1 MSGYFD
7 ASADF
12 FFSGSDNKS
21 GDTSLT
27 RWIERVFADPMPLTH
42 RISPDIFNAENLTTQ
57 QETALYLDWQT
68 RDTELGYRLIERHR
82 EELMQS
88 SESFRNA
95 LAKKRKQV
103 TFTRTRLEALQKI
116 NATELNP
123 SLKHPQHIFGQ
134 LETEV
139 RTAQED
145 LQVLRYYVANLAI
158 LDIFLKPVI
167 GGASNESQFLSEQ
180 RMRLLGQSWRGW
192 MRLQSFAKS
201 FSNYHFPLP
210 VNETASAPMLTGFV
224 VTVSEGVINPL
235 KTDIL
240 ITQEVA
246 AYLHHSLQAIRVLSI
261 EVEGFFCAEERP
273 KLKDNPWSKLMFLLR
288 AITELFYFCWFEMP
302 IASNNLIV
310 DIDEPSKFW
319 FYQAQT
325 QQWQP
330 TASEGLNLKLKREAA
345 TLANFI
351 VNTPSLLT
359 WRTPTDINISALITP
374 QCQRGLQPYH
384 SVGLA
389 NLELNATKHTHK
401 FQSGYNL
408 AGKIIEQV
416 VNADSN
422 LSEAFNSPLG
432 GPLETLTAMALLDYQ
447 AFTLLPK
454 KEAIPENELLQY
466 LAQFWKSMGKRRPMA
481 LLGERYARTVGAKF
495 KEIGEPS
502 PERVSQMSIQLS
514 AVLSRTA
521 TIFGDQRKSTS
532 QELLGAVA
540 LADQIRLA
548 ELVNSTWKF
557 IEEVANII
565 NFAEEGVALASIIN
579 SLPAKLAEHE
589 TNIGKRFSTKWVTAK
604 QPIWQVLSA
613 SVPIVW
619 DFWAKLAENQPWTA
633 SLSQLAPDDA
643 VVALLSL
650 CADNSRLLAILES
663 SSQITLE
670 RLATDAETAGNIVLA
685 AFQRYQYSAAVIE
698 LMRYYYDTEISH
710 DGWIAFTSSL
720 KLYLQQLQGDLQ
732 KFGATAQIDILT
744 NITKQLETNYPTP
757 VITRRTAKKAVSI
770 GLRIV
775 DAMSLKP
782 AILDKNDIEAVETII
797 NNLIGQQAL
806 DSSLFLKLVASLQ
819 MPDNKAHIQFLAKHA
834 DFLKQRFPNNRFRQL
849 FFNMPSVTQTITS
862 YLAGLG
868 LEANTSA
875 LTSEI
880 VFQLEEYLTQ
890 LDVFHH
896 YLKNILS
903 ETSAC
908 PREDLSEIQA
918 LVQNFRANLILFQVF
933 DQTFFFIVR
942 ERVSNTLERVQEF
955 LQSLAVGQLADW
967 KPEYLIL
974 GTVGIY
980 KNEQGLVIGSS
991 EVPLDPIF
999 TDPSSTLAERMM
1011 MTYLRNKYQLILS
1024 LLKRE
1029 LPEMQMQVQI
1039 G

>member
-1 MSGYFD
+1 Y
-7 ASADF
+7 
-12 FFSGSDNKS
+12 KS
-21 GDTSLT
+21 G
-27 RWIERVFADPMPLTH
+27 
-42 RISPDIFNAENLTTQ
+42 
-57 QETALYLDWQT
+57 
-68 RDTELGYRLIERHR
+68 G
-82 EELMQS
+82 
-88 SESFRNA
+88 
-95 LAKKRKQV
+95 
-103 TFTRTRLEALQKI
+103 
-116 NATELNP
+116 
-123 SLKHPQHIFGQ
+123 
-134 LETEV
+134 
-139 RTAQED
+139 
-145 LQVLRYYVANLAI
+145 
-158 LDIFLKPVI
+158 
-167 GGASNESQFLSEQ
+167 
-180 RMRLLGQSWRGW
+180 
-192 MRLQSFAKS
+192 
-201 FSNYHFPLP
+201 
-210 VNETASAPMLTGFV
+210 
-224 VTVSEGVINPL
+224 
-235 KTDIL
+235 
-240 ITQEVA
+240 
-246 AYLHHSLQAIRVLSI
+246 
-261 EVEGFFCAEERP
+261 
-273 KLKDNPWSKLMFLLR
+273 
-288 AITELFYFCWFEMP
+288 
-302 IASNNLIV
+302 
-310 DIDEPSKFW
+310 
-319 FYQAQT
+319 
-325 QQWQP
+325 
-330 TASEGLNLKLKREAA
+330 
-345 TLANFI
+345 
-351 VNTPSLLT
+351 
-359 WRTPTDINISALITP
+359 
-374 QCQRGLQPYH
+374 
-384 SVGLA
+384 
-389 NLELNATKHTHK
+389 
-401 FQSGYNL
+401 
-408 AGKIIEQV
+408 
-416 VNADSN
+416 
-422 LSEAFNSPLG
+422 
-432 GPLETLTAMALLDYQ
+432 
-447 AFTLLPK
+447 
-454 KEAIPENELLQY
+454 
-466 LAQFWKSMGKRRPMA
+466 
-481 LLGERYARTVGAKF
+481 
-495 KEIGEPS
+495 
-502 PERVSQMSIQLS
+502 
-514 AVLSRTA
+514 
-521 TIFGDQRKSTS
+521 
-532 QELLGAVA
+532 QELLAVVA

-557 IEEVANII
+557 IEEVASII

-589 TNIGKRFSTKWVTAK
+589 ANIGKRFTTKWVTAK

-619 DFWAKLAENQPWTA
+619 DFWVKLAENQPWAA

-698 LMRYYYDTEISH
+698 LMRYYYDTEIPH

-720 KLYLQQLQGDLQ
+720 KVYLQQLQGDLQ
-732 KFGATAQIDILT
+732 KFGATAQIDVLT

-757 VITRRTAKKAVSI
+757 VIIRRTAKKAVSV

-775 DAMSLKP
+775 DAMSSKP
-782 AILDKNDIEAVETII
+782 AVLDKSDLDAIETII
-797 NNLIGQQAL
+797 NDLIGQQSL

-819 MPDNKAHIQFLAKHA
+819 MTDNKAHMQFLAKHA

-862 YLAGLG
+862 YLVGLG
-868 LEANTSA
+868 LETNPSA

-908 PREDLSEIQA
+908 PPEDLSEIQA

-933 DQTFFFIVR
+933 DQTFFFVVR

-974 GTVGIY
+974 GTVGVY

-999 TDPSSTLAERMM
+999 TDPNSTLAERMM

-1029 LPEMQMQVQI
+1029 LPEIQIQVQI